1 MSFLDQIEPLKQS
14 AIAELRTA
22 PDLAT
27 LEQTKGNYLGAAGKF
42 TALLKQLGT
51 LPKEEK
57 PAAGKLVNLAKV
69 ELEAALT
76 ERRAELELKAAL
88 PKDPTDFT
96 LPGRRRT
103 LGKLHP
109 LTQVT
114 EDIVR
119 SFRKIGF
126 VVADGPEIEDEYHC
140 FDALN
145 TPADHPARD
154 SQDTFYI
161 RTGTGGAP
169 SYPLAPI
176 GGEGKGEGAASKE
189 STRLQSSDHSALR
202 TPHSALDS
210 RLLRTHTSSVQIR
223 VMESQPPPIR
233 IIVPGRV
240 YRRDNADAT
249 HNPTFQ
255 QIEGLYVDKNVT
267 IGDLKGTVEFVFK
280 ELLGKEVKLRFRPH
294 YFSYTEPSFEIDF
307 SSPMVR
313 KMGKEWLE
321 LAGCGMVHPQVFE
334 NVGYDPEVW
343 TGWAFGFGIERI
355 AMLRYEINDIRLF
368 YENDVRFLKQF

>member
-1 MSFLDQIEPLKQS
+1 MPLLDEIEPLKQ
-14 AIAELRTA
+14 AALADLKAA
-22 PDLAT
+22 PDLAA
-27 LEQTKGNYLGAAGKF
+27 LEQTKGAWVGANGKF
-42 TALLKQLGT
+42 SALMKQLGA

-57 PAAGKLVNLAKV
+57 PAAGKAINAAKI
-69 ELEAALT
+69 ELEAALAA
-76 ERRAELELKAAL
+76 RREELELKAAL
-88 PKDPTDFT
+88 PKEPIDFT

-109 LTQVT
+109 LVQVT
-114 EDIVR
+114 EEIVR

-126 VVADGPEIEDEYHC
+126 VVADGPEVEDEYHC

-154 SQDTFYI
+154 SQDTFYVK
-161 RTGTGGAP
+161 TGSGPAEAGKP
-169 SYPLAPI
+169 S
-176 GGEGKGEGAASKE
+176 
-189 STRLQSSDHSALR
+189 
-202 TPHSALDS
+202 
-210 RLLRTHTSSVQIR
+210 LLRTHTSSVQIR
-223 VMESQPPPIR
+223 VMEKQPPPIR

-255 QIEGLYVDKNVT
+255 QIEGLYVDKGVT
-267 IGDLKGTVEFVFK
+267 VGDLKGTVEFVFK
-280 ELLGKEVKLRFRPH
+280 ELLGQDVKIRFRPH

-307 SSPMVR
+307 SSALTR

-321 LAGCGMVHPQVFE
+321 IAGCGMVHPQVFE

-343 TGWAFGFGIERI
+343 SGWAFGFGIERI
-355 AMLRYEINDIRLF
+355 AMIRYGVNDIRLF
-368 YENDVRFLKQF
+368 YENDVRFLRQF

>member
-1 MSFLDQIEPLKQS
+1 MNFLDDIEPLKQS
-14 AIAELRTA
+14 ALADFKA
-22 PDLAT
+22 AGDLAA
-27 LEQTKGNYLGAAGKF
+27 LEQTKVNYLGTHGKF

-51 LPKEEK
+51 LSKEER
-57 PAAGKLVNLAKV
+57 PAAGKLINQAKV
-69 ELEAALT
+69 ELESVLNA
-76 ERRAELELKAAL
+76 RKAELELQASL
-88 PKDPTDFT
+88 PKEATDFT

-103 LGKLHP
+103 VGRLHP

-154 SQDTFYI
+154 TQDTFY
-161 RTGTGGAP
+161 
-169 SYPLAPI
+169 
-176 GGEGKGEGAASKE
+176 
-189 STRLQSSDHSALR
+189 LQTANRS
-202 TPHSALDS
+202 
-210 RLLRTHTSSVQIR
+210 LLRTHTSSVQIR
-223 VMESQPPPIR
+223 LMKSQAPPVR
-233 IIVPGRV
+233 IIAPGRV

-255 QIEGLYVDKNVT
+255 QIEGLYVDRNVT
-267 IGDLKGTVEFVFK
+267 VGDLKGTVEFIFK
-280 ELLGKEVKLRFRPH
+280 ELLGDEVKVRFRPH

-307 SSPMVR
+307 SSPLVR

-321 LAGCGMVHPQVFE
+321 IAGCGMVHPQVFE

-355 AMLRYEINDIRLF
+355 AMIRYGINDIRLF
-368 YENDVRFLKQF
+368 YENDLRFLKQF

>member
-1 MSFLDQIEPLKQS
+1 MAAFLDQIEPLKC
-14 AIAELRTA
+14 AALAELQVA
-22 PDLAT
+22 ADLPA
-27 LEQTKGNYLGAAGKF
+27 LEQARVRYLGASGQF
-42 TALLKQLGT
+42 TALLKQLGG

-57 PAAGKLVNLAKV
+57 PAAGKAVNTCKV
-69 ELEAALT
+69 ELEAALAA
-76 ERRAELELKAAL
+76 RRDELVAKAAL
-88 PKDPTDFT
+88 PKEPADFT
-96 LPGRRRT
+96 LPGRRRA

-114 EDIVR
+114 EDIIR
-119 SFRKIGF
+119 SFRKLGF
-126 VVADGPEIEDEYHC
+126 VVADGPEVEDDYHC

-154 SQDTFYI
+154 SQDTFYLAAP
-161 RTGTGGAP
+161 GGQQP
-169 SYPLAPI
+169 
-176 GGEGKGEGAASKE
+176 
-189 STRLQSSDHSALR
+189 
-202 TPHSALDS
+202 

-223 VMESQPPPIR
+223 VMQKQSPPVR

-249 HNPTFQ
+249 HNPTFHQ
-255 QIEGLYVDKNVT
+255 VEGLYVDKGVT
-267 IGDLKGTVEFVFK
+267 VGDLKGTVEFVFK
-280 ELLGKEVKLRFRPH
+280 ELMGPETRIRFRPH

-307 SSPMVR
+307 SSALVR

-321 LAGCGMVHPQVFE
+321 IAGCGMVHPQVFE

-355 AMLRYEINDIRLF
+355 AMIRYGITDIRLF
-368 YENDVRFLKQF
+368 YENDLRFLRQF